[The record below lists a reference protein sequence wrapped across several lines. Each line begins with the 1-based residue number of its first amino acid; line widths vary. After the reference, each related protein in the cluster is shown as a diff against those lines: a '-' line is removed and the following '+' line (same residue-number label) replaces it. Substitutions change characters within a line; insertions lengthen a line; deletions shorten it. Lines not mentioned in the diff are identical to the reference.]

1 MIRTPQKLKHKDTTW
16 RQDLVKKLRAY
27 KSRSAAQQLL
37 VDLAHETGDVPD
49 PDRTDS
55 ASSKDDETAKKN
67 LDTLYRAEA
76 ARERFD
82 AITNRATRIAKGTKE
97 TREKSKREL
106 RNKRLIDQALLIELA
121 GLHERTEAV
130 LLGLLLDAAQV
141 TDPERLDAWA
151 KAGAERLA
159 ARDAARAKS

>member
-1 MIRTPQKLKHKDTTW
+1 MTHKDPTW
-16 RQDLVKKLRAY
+16 RQNLVKKLRAY

-49 PDRTDS
+49 PNRTDS
-55 ASSKDDETAKKN
+55 ASSENDAKARKN

-76 ARERFD
+76 ARERFET
-82 AITNRATRIAKGTKE
+82 ITNRATKIARGTQE

-130 LLGLLLDAAQV
+130 LLGLLLEATQV
-141 TDPERLDAWA
+141 TDPERLEAWA

>member
-141 TDPERLDAWA
+141 TDSERLDAWA

>member
-1 MIRTPQKLKHKDTTW
+1 MIRNPPKLKHKDPTW
-16 RQDLVKKLRAY
+16 RQDLIKKLRAY

-49 PDRTDS
+49 PKRTDS

-82 AITNRATRIAKGTKE
+82 AITNRATRIAKGTQE

-141 TDPERLDAWA
+141 TDPERLEDWA